1 MKKFAFIFA
10 AIAASIVV
18 SCTKETPAETPD
30 TSAPAEMKLVTIT
43 ASVDDTAT
51 KTAYTPDGTDPTL
64 LKFSWTKGDQIS
76 VLCSDGNFYTFVAAE
91 SAASATFSGYIPEG
105 STLGTYALYP
115 ADENHT
121 YDVNNYYPFGF
132 NIPNYKDLSTSPSA
146 YLPMH
151 SESSDGINFQ
161 FKHMTGAFRFTIEN
175 IDDMFKTVDVLIST
189 GSLKISGVFQVR
201 KSSTHSGYVTY
212 AESTDNKDEKIFK
225 RKAAVVNNA
234 VQVYL
239 PYSPGNDLWGDTT
252 IEVIG
257 YDAEGN
263 SATLLSKTASF
274 GDKSHTRAV
283 IIPVASIVAPAYVPP
298 VDWTKVD
305 WSAENVAIVTNAS
318 GSDDAKCEE
327 LKVVADEYYMYAW
340 LTCTLETPYTANY
353 IDILLS
359 DGDAEGEGA
368 GVAWDQWPGTK
379 GVHNYNK
386 EHKGTMD
393 SNGNLTSMTFNYNGV
408 YENIEYKTEIS
419 NDNIN
424 WYLAFPMS
432 YISAYKS
439 EDNKIYVGFRLWT
452 DWNNY
457 AAIPARGYGQSMLE
471 VTLP

>member
-51 KTAYTPDGTDPTL
+51 KTTYTPDGTDPTL

-212 AESTDNKDEKIFK
+212 AESTDNEDEKIFK

-274 GDKSHTRAV
+274 GGKSHTRAV

-298 VDWTKVD
+298 VDWTNVD
-305 WSAENVAIVTNAS
+305 WTSENAATSVLPDWFVNS
-318 GSDDAKCEE
+318 GDSRIQLTE
-327 LKVVADEYYMYAW
+327 LTCVADLNYLYARVKTSASADVAMLRSCFADVTTTGAESKW
-340 LTCTLETPYTANY
+340 YWENTKYSVWY
-353 IDILLS
+353 QS
-359 DGDAEGEGA
+359 DK
-368 GVAWDQWPGTK
+368 VSITNQ
-379 GVHNYNK
+379 
-386 EHKGTMD
+386 
-393 SNGNLTSMTFNYNGV
+393 SFNMSYNGATV
-408 YENIEYKTEIS
+408 EQKTEVAG
-419 NDNIN
+419 DDLY
-424 WYLAFPMS
+424 WYLAFPRKAHELTTPAGSVNIGLIS
-432 YISAYKS
+432 YDSN
-439 EDNKIYVGFRLWT
+439 EVENGL
-452 DWNNY
+452 
-457 AAIPARGYGQSMLE
+457 IPKVFGEMLE